1 MSTNEAGAAAPADP
15 RRWLALG
22 ILLIANFMNLIDVT
36 IVNVALPS
44 MRDNLGASDAQI
56 EWVVAAYVLAFALG
70 LLPFGR
76 LGDIVGRS
84 RMFLIGVAAF
94 TLASALCGMA
104 PSIEMLIGARVL
116 QGLGGAMMTPQVL
129 AIATVTFP
137 PHERGQ
143 AFSLFGLSAGLASV
157 CGPVLGGLL
166 IDAQLFGLDWQPIFL
181 VNIPIGIAAII
192 AGWFLIPRLPGHAEL
207 RNDYAG
213 IALFLFFVLA
223 PFIEGFLVSLKPLAQ
238 LFSTPY
244 SFIPENG
251 SFAAY
256 FSMWESVPALGMHIF
271 NSFFISTVV
280 TAIVVAIVVPAA
292 YAFARF
298 NFTGA
303 GLLLAGFLAVNMF
316 SGAVLLIPLFRLMR
330 TLGLLNTYWAMIV
343 PGAAFLIPSS
353 VWLLRTYMMRIPR
366 ELDEAAWVDGASRLY
381 TLRRVILPLAMPGV
395 VVVAIMTFIGAYA
408 QQFIF
413 ALTFNSK
420 TEFMPLPVGLFA
432 FFGKQEVIWNE
443 LMAASFVGILPVM
456 IVIVFLQRY
465 LVAGLTAGAV
475 KQ

>member
-1 MSTNEAGAAAPADP
+1 MWSASRPMID
-15 RRWLALG
+15 RYR
-22 ILLIANFMNLIDVT
+22 LIEVI
-36 IVNVALPS
+36 
-44 MRDNLGASDAQI
+44 
-56 EWVVAAYVLAFALG
+56 G
-70 LLPFGR
+70 L
-76 LGDIVGRS
+76 
-84 RMFLIGVAAF
+84 
-94 TLASALCGMA
+94 
-104 PSIEMLIGARVL
+104 
-116 QGLGGAMMTPQVL
+116 
-129 AIATVTFP
+129 
-137 PHERGQ
+137 
-143 AFSLFGLSAGLASV
+143 
-157 CGPVLGGLL
+157 
-166 IDAQLFGLDWQPIFL
+166 
-181 VNIPIGIAAII
+181 
-192 AGWFLIPRLPGHAEL
+192 
-207 RNDYAG
+207 YAG
-213 IALFLFFVLA
+213 IAVFLFFVLA

-244 SFIPENG
+244 SFIPKTW
-251 SFAAY
+251 SFDSY
-256 FSMWESVPALGMHIF
+256 VNMWTSVPMLGMHIF

-280 TAIVVAIVVPAA
+280 TMIVVAVVVPGA

-298 NFTGA
+298 NFAGA

-353 VWLLRTYMMRIPR
+353 IWLLRTYMMRIPR

-381 TLRRVILPLAMPGV
+381 TLRRVILPLAMPGI

-420 TEFMPLPVGLFA
+420 TEFMPLPIGLFA
-432 FFGKQEVIWNE
+432 FFGKQEVVWNE